1 MINLQKVEKSLLLQ
15 MYYNGHLLDTFVKVG
30 SVYPE
35 GLHGQLW
42 TIKSGPWGFHA
53 VGAHDRAG
61 PLTQQGNTQFC

>member
-1 MINLQKVEKSLLLQ
+1 
-15 MYYNGHLLDTFVKVG
+15 MYFNGHLLDTFVKVG

-61 PLTQQGNTQFC
+61 PLPQQGNTQFC